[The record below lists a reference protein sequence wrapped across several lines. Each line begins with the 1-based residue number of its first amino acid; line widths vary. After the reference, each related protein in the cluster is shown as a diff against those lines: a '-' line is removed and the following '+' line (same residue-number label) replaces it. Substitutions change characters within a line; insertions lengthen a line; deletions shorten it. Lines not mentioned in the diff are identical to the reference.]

1 MPLPNTPFL
10 DALRADGPDPR
21 LADALQLYGRF
32 VGSWDA
38 AIVDHGADGHMLHS
52 TAEWHFGWVLQGLAI
67 QDVWI
72 APTRGTPQASL
83 PSGYLYRYGS
93 TLRLYEPARQQ
104 WRITWADPSLGLYVT
119 QIGRAQGDDIVQEG
133 RAADGVPMRWS
144 FREIRPDSFRWL
156 GEVSDDDGA
165 SWRLRLEMRA
175 RRR

>member
-1 MPLPNTPFL
+1 MSLLDTPFH

-21 LADALQLYGRF
+21 HAEALQLYGRF

-83 PSGYLYRYGS
+83 PSDYLYRYGS

-133 RAADGVPMRWS
+133 RTAGGVPMRWS

-156 GEVSDDDGA
+156 GEVSDDGGT
-165 SWRLRLEMRA
+165 SWRLQLEMQA

>member
-1 MPLPNTPFL
+1 MPLPDTPFL
-10 DALRADGPDPR
+10 DALRADCPDLR
-21 LADALQLYGRF
+21 HAEALQLYGRF

-38 AIVDHGADGHMLHS
+38 AIVDHRTDGRTQHS

-72 APTRGTPQASL
+72 APTRGTPCASL
-83 PSGYLYRYGS
+83 LSDYLYRYGS
-93 TLRLYEPARQQ
+93 TLRLYEPERRQ

-133 RAADGVPMRWS
+133 RSADGVPVRWS

-156 GEVSDDDGA
+156 GEVSDDGGA
-165 SWRLRLEMRA
+165 SWRPQLEMQA